1 MTPKPA
7 LKKRRPPVLM
17 LSLLVFLSPL
27 AGRRAHGQD
36 AADESTAYTAWYA
49 ASEAKEMAKAYAL
62 AGEYLAKFPSGQ
74 YAEFLKKW
82 LGGARGALFNEAIK
96 AKDMDAMLRVGK
108 ERLAESPDDLDYV
121 MGMALNLRINE
132 LFANP
137 PRDAHAAEV
146 AELSER
152 AIDLIEGGKL
162 PTGADPAKWKK
173 DDTLAWLYQ
182 NQAIVAMKQDR
193 DDNALQHFEKSTQLA
208 ATNPVLKTYNALY
221 CGSLR
226 KQKYDAAV
234 ARLKALPEA
243 ERGDTPSEAAKAV
256 VAEAN
261 READAAIDCW
271 ARFIAL
277 AETQNAS
284 AEVRTRIGKTASDLY
299 AYRNPQEPEGFRK
312 LVDGHKQG
320 QAAPGK

>member
-17 LSLLVFLSPL
+17 LSLLVFLSP
-27 AGRRAHGQD
+27 
-36 AADESTAYTAWYA
+36 
-49 ASEAKEMAKAYAL
+49 L

-193 DDNALQHFEKSTQLA
+193 
-208 ATNPVLKTYNALY
+208 
-221 CGSLR
+221 
-226 KQKYDAAV
+226 
-234 ARLKALPEA
+234 
-243 ERGDTPSEAAKAV
+243 
-256 VAEAN
+256 
-261 READAAIDCW
+261 
-271 ARFIAL
+271 
-277 AETQNAS
+277 
-284 AEVRTRIGKTASDLY
+284 
-299 AYRNPQEPEGFRK
+299 
-312 LVDGHKQG
+312 
-320 QAAPGK
+320 